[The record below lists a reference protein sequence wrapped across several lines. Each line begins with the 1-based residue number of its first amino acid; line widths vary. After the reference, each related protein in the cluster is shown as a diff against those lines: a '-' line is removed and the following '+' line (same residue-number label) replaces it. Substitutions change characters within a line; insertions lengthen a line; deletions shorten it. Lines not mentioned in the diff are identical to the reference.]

1 MPKRHKR
8 HNSVE
13 RSLKDL
19 EIRFEPVA
27 DHVESHERELID
39 HEARLRRLET
49 QTRRSRCRR
58 G

>member
-1 MPKRHKR
+1 
-8 HNSVE
+8 
-13 RSLKDL
+13 
-19 EIRFEPVA
+19 VA